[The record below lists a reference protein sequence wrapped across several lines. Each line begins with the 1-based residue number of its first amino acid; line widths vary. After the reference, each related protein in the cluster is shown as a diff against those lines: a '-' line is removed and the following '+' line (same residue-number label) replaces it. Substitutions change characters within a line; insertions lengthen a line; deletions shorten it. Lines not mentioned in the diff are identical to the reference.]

1 MEYLIWGIKI
11 GIFIS
16 IINVWFF
23 RFKKPTP
30 FRGGEANSMSQEFKA
45 YGLPENFIY
54 VIGALKVGSALAL
67 FISIWMPEFTIY
79 PAAIMA
85 ALMLGAILMH
95 LKIKDPLNKAIPA
108 AIFLVLSLILIWDAS
123 ASFA

>member
-23 RFKKPTP
+23 RFKKTTP
-30 FRGGEANSMSQEFKA
+30 FRGGKANSMPQEFEA
-45 YGLPENFIY
+45 YGLPESFLY
-54 VIGALKVGSALAL
+54 VIGPLKVGSALAL
-67 FISIWMPEFTIY
+67 FISIWMPEFTVY

-85 ALMLGAILMH
+85 VLMLGAIFMH

-108 AIFLVLSLILIWDAS
+108 AIFLILSLILIWDAS
-123 ASFA
+123 SSFA